1 MPKGYNGKI
10 LRVDLTDGKI
20 DVEERDETF
29 YRTYYGGRGFN
40 AYTLMKEVP
49 KGADPL
55 GPENKLLFSLGPI
68 TGAPLSGSG
77 RNSVGAKSPLTG
89 GSALPVE
96 LAGDAATLQDALA
109 ALDRQSGRPISHSL
123 LHDERTLLPSIAVL
137 VNGSNVL
144 LGAGL
149 QTRLADGD
157 QVAVMPLISGG

>member
-10 LRVDLTDGKI
+10 LRVDLTSGKI
-20 DVEERDETF
+20 DVEERDESF

-89 GSALPVE
+89 GYGEGDVGGFFGAELKHAGFDAVICEGKAPQPVYLWCHDGEAE
-96 LAGDAATLQDALA
+96 LRPAGHLWGKTTLD
-109 ALDRQSGRPISHSL
+109 
-123 LHDERTLLPSIAVL
+123 
-137 VNGSNVL
+137 
-144 LGAGL
+144 
-149 QTRLADGD
+149 TRLADGD
-157 QVAVMPLISGG
+157 QVAVVPLISGG